1 MNDYIK
7 TVGLGAYLSTELLVD
22 VVETTWSGKKQVRG
36 LSVIFASMGVFQK
49 GAILGRAK
57 SDDIETLVKL
67 IAKEGSEEDAIE
79 QIKTS
84 TEESLKEYGKEP
96 NSFYDFL
103 EKTVYPEIDFT
114 NLKTLKTIYNQ
125 KSRLVEIL
133 PKFQVDLATGVGF
146 GAFHP
151 ELVQKMWVT
160 NYETEKE
167 PHLWA
172 EFRQSGLDL
181 PEKQDLMP
189 IAEMEG
195 HVLEEVSEWAQVHKP
210 HLIEPLGLSLQDR

>member
-1 MNDYIK
+1 M
-7 TVGLGAYLSTELLVD
+7 D

-67 IAKEGSEEDAIE
+67 ISVEGSEEDVIE
-79 QIKTS
+79 HMKTS

-114 NLKTLKTIYNQ
+114 NLKILKTIYNQ
-125 KSRLVEIL
+125 KARLGEIL
-133 PKFQVDLATGVGF
+133 PQFQVDLATGIGF
-146 GAFHP
+146 GAFRP
-151 ELVQKMWVT
+151 ELVRNMWT
-160 NYETEKE
+160 MDYETEKD
-167 PHLWA
+167 PYLWGL
-172 EFRQSGLDL
+172 FRELGLNL
-181 PEKQDLMP
+181 PEKQMYMP
-189 IAEMEG
+189 IKEMEKI
-195 HVLEEVSEWAQVHKP
+195 VLTQVSEWAQVHKP
-210 HLIEPLGLSLQDR
+210 HLIEPLGLL